1 MARCQGKVRA
11 PRARSAISLAPNELG
26 LRCAALDRAG
36 VSAFG
41 TGSFACGHSPRP
53 SRPTLFRGRRIRHL
67 GPVDSANDTR
77 LLAHV
82 RALPPA
88 AWALLAGTFVNRFGS
103 FVIAFLVLYMADRGF
118 SAGQAG
124 LALSLYGT
132 GAVCAVLAG
141 GQVADL
147 FGRRNAIAASMFASA
162 AAMTL
167 LARAESLPAIL
178 ALSAFAGFAAELY
191 RPASAA
197 LVADLTPAG
206 ERVTAFALYRLAIN
220 AGHAAG
226 PAVAGFLAERSYTM
240 LFLGDAATSVAFGV
254 VALVAFPRGRV
265 VRHEVSPAAVVIR
278 RIAGDP
284 SFRRFLLAC
293 LLAALVI
300 QQAYASLALH
310 VRELGHPTRVYGWMM
325 GLNGLLIIVFEL
337 GVVSVTRR
345 HPVRLVMSLGFLLSG
360 LGIALTGAAAGMWA
374 LLGTVAIW
382 TLGEMV
388 FSPVAAAHVA
398 DLAPADMRARY
409 QSAFALTW
417 TLGMAV
423 APALGARLYAVNPS
437 ALWVGCALLGV
448 GAAALVLVPVRV
460 PRPAVAA
467 D

>member
-1 MARCQGKVRA
+1 M
-11 PRARSAISLAPNELG
+11 
-26 LRCAALDRAG
+26 
-36 VSAFG
+36 VSA
-41 TGSFACGHSPRP
+41 R
-53 SRPTLFRGRRIRHL
+53 
-67 GPVDSANDTR
+67 DTR

-124 LALSLYGT
+124 LALSLYGA

-141 GQVADL
+141 GQAADL
-147 FGRRNAIAASMFASA
+147 FGRRNAIAASMFGSA

-178 ALSAFAGFAAELY
+178 ALAAFAGFAAELY

-226 PAVAGFLAERSYTM
+226 PAVAGLLAERSYTL
-240 LFLGDAATSVAFGV
+240 LFLGDAATSVVFGV
-254 VALVAFPRGRV
+254 VALVAFPRTRPAA
-265 VRHEVSPAAVVIR
+265 HEVSPASHVLR
-278 RIAGDP
+278 RMAGDA

-293 LLAALVI
+293 LLAALVV

-310 VRELGHPTRVYGWMM
+310 VRALGHPTRVYGWMM
-325 GLNGLLIIVFEL
+325 GLNGLLIILFEL

-345 HPVRLVMSLGFLLSG
+345 QPVRAMMALGFLLSG
-360 LGIALTGAAAGMWA
+360 VGIALTGAVTAMWA
-374 LLGTVAIW
+374 LFATVAVW

-423 APALGARLYAVNPS
+423 APAMGARVYGANPSVLWIGCAMLGAAS
-437 ALWVGCALLGV
+437 
-448 GAAALVLVPVRV
+448 AALVLVPDRA
-460 PRPAVAA
+460 PSPAIAC

>member
-1 MARCQGKVRA
+1 M
-11 PRARSAISLAPNELG
+11 
-26 LRCAALDRAG
+26 
-36 VSAFG
+36 
-41 TGSFACGHSPRP
+41 
-53 SRPTLFRGRRIRHL
+53 
-67 GPVDSANDTR
+67 DSTNDTR

-118 SAGQAG
+118 TPAQAG

-147 FGRRNAIAASMFASA
+147 FGRRNTIATSMFASA

-167 LARAESLPAIL
+167 LARADTLPAIL

-191 RPASAA
+191 RPASSA

-226 PAVAGFLAERSYTM
+226 PAVAGLLAERSYTL
-240 LFLGDAATSVAFGV
+240 LFLGDAATSVVFGV
-254 VALVAFPRGRV
+254 VALVAFPRGRPAA
-265 VRHEVSPAAVVIR
+265 HEVSRAADVVR
-278 RIAGDP
+278 RMAGDA

-293 LLAALVI
+293 WLAALVI

-310 VRELGHPTRVYGWMM
+310 VRALGHPTHVYGWMM
-325 GLNGLLIIVFEL
+325 SLNGLLIIAFEL
-337 GVVSVTRR
+337 AIVSVTRR
-345 HPVRLVMSLGFLLSG
+345 QPARAVMSLGLLLSG
-360 LGIALTGAAAGMWA
+360 VGIALTGAARGLWA
-374 LLGTVAIW
+374 LFATVVVW
-382 TLGEMV
+382 TVGEMV
-388 FSPVAAAHVA
+388 FSPVASAHVA

-423 APALGARLYAVNPS
+423 APAVGSRIYGTNPT
-437 ALWVGCALLGV
+437 ALWVGCAVLAV
-448 GAAALVLVPVRV
+448 ASAALVLVPERE
-460 PRPAVAA
+460 PAPVIAG